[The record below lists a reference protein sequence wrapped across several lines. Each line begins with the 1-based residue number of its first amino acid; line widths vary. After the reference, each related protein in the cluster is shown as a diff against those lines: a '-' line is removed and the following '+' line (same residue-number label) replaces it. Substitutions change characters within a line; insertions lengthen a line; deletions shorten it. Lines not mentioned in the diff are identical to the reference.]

1 MGLYPNAPRVRLG
14 RDRRGGLG
22 VGRKEI
28 VADHVTAGA
37 AVPGERDCRQTG
49 VISCHGS
56 RHRVTVR
63 GREAEWDRASELVT
77 ITARG
82 GQASIVLLY
91 SDVPTSAGG
100 GKLRVEGSVRVKD
113 AMSTDLLVVGTAVT
127 VAEAARLMLKR
138 RVGAAVVVDERFPGP
153 GIITERDVM
162 RALADG
168 RDPEAT
174 PVEACMTFEARTATT
189 NWDLD
194 TAAEEMINGHFRHLL
209 VVDEQGRMVG
219 IVSMRDIVGAHIRA
233 AHASEAP
240 AAADTPH
247 S

>member
-1 MGLYPNAPRVRLG
+1 VKG
-14 RDRRGGLG
+14 
-22 VGRKEI
+22 
-28 VADHVTAGA
+28 ADGTTEGA
-37 AVPGERDCRQTG
+37 EQAV
-49 VISCHGS
+49 
-56 RHRVTVR
+56 
-63 GREAEWDRASELVT
+63 DRARRPES
-77 ITARG
+77 
-82 GQASIVLLY
+82 
-91 SDVPTSAGG
+91 TSAGG

-138 RVGAAVVVDERFPGP
+138 RVGAAVVVDESIPGP

-162 RALADG
+162 RAVADG

-174 PVEACMTFEARTATT
+174 PVEECMTFEARTATT

-194 TAAEEMINGHFRHLL
+194 TAAEEMINRHFRHLL

-219 IVSMRDIVGAHIRA
+219 VVSMRDIVGAHIRA
-233 AHASEAP
+233 AHASDAP
-240 AAADTPH
+240 AAAATPH